1 MRLTGLGR
9 LMPAEKLE
17 PFVRVRL
24 VTAFAGA
31 FFCGHASLAQDA
43 ATPDASG
50 VVALPEVDV
59 EEGGGGRA
67 SASQIF

>member
-1 MRLTGLGR
+1 LS
-9 LMPAEKLE
+9 
-17 PFVRVRL
+17 
-24 VTAFAGA
+24 AFAGA